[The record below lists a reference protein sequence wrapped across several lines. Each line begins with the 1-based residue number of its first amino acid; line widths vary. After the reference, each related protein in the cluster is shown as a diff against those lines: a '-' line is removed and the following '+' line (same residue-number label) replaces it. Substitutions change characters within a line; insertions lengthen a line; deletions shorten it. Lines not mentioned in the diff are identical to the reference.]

1 MPLLQSAEA
10 DAFATFAT
18 HLAEIAHAMLRP
30 GVGPQPATEV
40 KNDRTLVTSLDRAI
54 EQRLSAEIAARYPDH
69 GIWGEEFGRIN
80 PGAAVQWIL
89 DPIDGTAQFIAG
101 IPTYSTLIALAVEE
115 TPVIGLMDF
124 PATGDRWLG
133 CEGCPTTHNGR
144 AVHVRACDSLAAAM
158 MSTSS
163 PDFYSD
169 TERPALEIL
178 RSRTRWR
185 IYGGASMSYGLLA
198 SGRTD
203 LTCDTSFKVY
213 DFASFRPIIEGAGGI
228 ISDWDGKPLTTR
240 SGPQVLAAGCRN
252 RHAEALD
259 LVRMSLTLPL

>member
-1 MPLLQSAEA
+1 MLSASEA
-10 DAFATFAT
+10 DACSAFAG
-18 HLAEIAHAMLRP
+18 HLADIARAMLRP
-30 GVGPQPATEV
+30 GAGPQPATEV
-40 KNDRTLVTSLDRAI
+40 KDDRTLVTSLDRAI
-54 EQRLSAEIAARYPDH
+54 ERRLSAEIAAHYPRH

-80 PGAAVQWIL
+80 SGAAFQWIL

-124 PATGDRWLG
+124 PATGDRWFG
-133 CEGCPTTHNGR
+133 CVGRQTTQNGTPVR
-144 AVHVRACDSLAAAM
+144 VRACNSLGEAM

-163 PDFYSD
+163 PDFYAAE
-169 TERPALEIL
+169 ERPVLDSL

-213 DFASFRPIIEGAGGI
+213 DFASFRPIIEGAGGVI
-228 ISDWDGKPLTTR
+228 TDWQGHPLTTR
-240 SGPQVLAAGCRN
+240 SGPQVLAAGCRE
-252 RHAEALD
+252 RHAEALE
-259 LVRMSLTLPL
+259 LIRPLLRA

>member
-1 MPLLQSAEA
+1 MLLQPAEA
-10 DAFATFAT
+10 DAFAAFAM
-18 HLAEIAHAMLRP
+18 HLAEIARAMLRP
-30 GVGPQPATEV
+30 GAGPQPATEV
-40 KNDRTLVTSLDRAI
+40 KHDRTLVTSLDRAI
-54 EQRLSAEIAARYPDH
+54 EQRLSAEIAARYPGH

-80 PGAAVQWIL
+80 PDAALQWIL

-124 PATGDRWLG
+124 PATGDRWFG
-133 CEGCPTTHNGR
+133 CEGRPTTHNGA
-144 AVHVRACDSLAAAM
+144 AVHVRACDSLAEAM

-169 TERPALEIL
+169 IERPVLDGL

-203 LTCDTSFKVY
+203 LTCDTNFKVY
-213 DFASFRPIIEGAGGI
+213 DFASFRPIIEGAGGVI
-228 ISDWDGKPLTTR
+228 TDWDGQPLTTH
-240 SGPQVLAAGCRN
+240 SGPRVLAAGCRH
-252 RHAEALD
+252 RHAEALE
-259 LVRMSLTLPL
+259 LVHMNIKT